1 MELRTLF
8 DLESH
13 GPDTFVGIGPRYPW
27 GGLYGGQIVA
37 QALRAAAATVDDSQQ
52 VHSLRAYFIRRG
64 DHTEPIRF
72 EVDRIRNGRSFTTRR
87 VVARQA
93 VGAILNLEASFHT
106 HEVTGDIQTVPI
118 AADVPEPDALT
129 SDAWSESFD
138 RRDVPKGVLPDHE
151 RTGAG
156 RNAAWMRVTADLGD
170 DQLLH
175 RCWMAYM
182 SDDMPADAV
191 RRSHPDFRDTEG
203 ITYVASLDHTI
214 WFHRPLR
221 ADQWH
226 LYDVTCHNFM
236 GARGLAVGHVF
247 AQDGTHVATIAQ
259 EVLVR
264 DVRRKQD

>member
-1 MELRTLF
+1 MDLSTLF

-37 QALRAAAATVDDSQQ
+37 QALRAAAATVDPDQP

-93 VGAILNLEASFHT
+93 VGAILNLEASFQRP
-106 HEVTGDIQTVPI
+106 EES
-118 AADVPEPDALT
+118 ADVQVVHLDRSLPQPDTLP
-129 SDAWSESFD
+129 SVQWSPAFD
-138 RRDVPKGVLPDHE
+138 RRDVPPSVLAESGPP
-151 RTGAG
+151 GAG
-156 RNAAWMRVTADLGD
+156 RNVAWMKVTADVGD

-175 RCWMAYM
+175 RCWLAYV

-191 RRSHPDFRDTEG
+191 RAGHPVFRRREG
-203 ITYVASLDHTI
+203 ETYGASLDHTI
-214 WFHRPLR
+214 WFHRPLD
-221 ADQWH
+221 ATQWH
-226 LYDVTCHNFM
+226 LYDFTSFGFV
-236 GARGLAVGHVF
+236 GGRGLAIGHVF
-247 AQDGTHVATIAQ
+247 APDGVHVATVAQ
-259 EVLVR
+259 EFLLR
-264 DVRRKQD
+264 APRERPD

>member
-1 MELRTLF
+1 LF
-8 DLESH
+8 DLEPH

-37 QALRAAAATVDDSQQ
+37 QALRAAAATVDGSQQ

-93 VGAILNLEASFHT
+93 VGAILNLEASFQAF
-106 HEVTGDIQTVPI
+106 EEADDIQTVRPPVGVPGPDELKGERWLEAFERREVP
-118 AADVPEPDALT
+118 AARLAEMVD
-129 SDAWSESFD
+129 
-138 RRDVPKGVLPDHE
+138 GE

-156 RNAAWMRVTADLGD
+156 RSLAWMKTINEIGD
-170 DQLLH
+170 DQLLQ
-175 RCWMAYM
+175 RCWMAYI
-182 SDDMPADAV
+182 SDDMPTDAV
-191 RRSHPDFRDTEG
+191 RNAHPDFAGTHG
-203 ITYVASLDHTI
+203 MTFNASLDHTI
-214 WFHRPLR
+214 WFHRPVR
-221 ADQWH
+221 ADRWH
-226 LYDVTCHNFM
+226 LYDVTCHSYV
-236 GARGLAVGHVF
+236 GARGLSIGHVF
-247 AQDGTHVATIAQ
+247 SDDGIHVATIAQ